1 MTDLPVLPGS
11 SWLAFTID
19 HDEADAARIFEER
32 FGQPPEYIAE
42 SGGRYK
48 MLLVG
53 PVPGL
58 EGGVG

>member
-19 HDEADAARIFEER
+19 HDEADAARVFEER
-32 FGQPPEYIAE
+32 FGRPPEYIAE
-42 SGGRYK
+42 SIGPL
-48 MLLVG
+48 LLVG

-58 EGGVG
+58 EGGA